1 MGLYGDLLELNNEP
15 PTPPPSEE
23 QATPSPANES
33 SSKTNTSKKKRQIKR
48 GTMTPRHRG
57 ITQPRNHAT
66 VVSRYHATMMES
78 IRSAVKLFGKE
89 AATHRFTAE
98 EKKALA
104 DLVYAYTSQGIRTS
118 ENQITRVGV
127 NFILADY
134 EENGENSVLHRVL
147 KALNS

>member
-1 MGLYGDLLELNNEP
+1 MGLYGDLLQLNNEP
-15 PTPPPSEE
+15 QPTPPSEE
-23 QATPSPANES
+23 QATPSPANETS
-33 SSKTNTSKKKRQIKR
+33 SETNAPKKKRQIKR

-66 VVSRYHATMMES
+66 VVSRYHATMMEG

-104 DLVYAYTSQGIRTS
+104 GLVYTYKSQGIRTS
-118 ENQITRVGV
+118 ENEITRVGV

-134 EENGENSVLHRVL
+134 EANGENSVLNRVL